1 MILRGFVWGKF
12 ITFSEINPILYIY
25 LRGIINHKSINM
37 LPQIVIASLC
47 LLITLYG
54 VFKKNRVFF
63 NLGYFI
69 FGIIVITS
77 ELSFFSQNQETIHL
91 ATAVLWMIQSSLA
104 LPNKLPY
111 NGSKLAKSAAIKIY
125 ICLTL
130 INLFGIYIVRVSE
143 VPDVAQYFHLI
154 LAILPLVAIYL
165 VLNNKVEVTK

>member
-1 MILRGFVWGKF
+1 
-12 ITFSEINPILYIY
+12 
-25 LRGIINHKSINM
+25 M
-37 LPQIVIASLC
+37 LPQIIVATVC
-47 LLITLYG
+47 LLITLFG

-69 FGIIVITS
+69 FGIIVIVS
-77 ELSFFSQNQETIHL
+77 ELSFFSENQETIHL
-91 ATAVLWMIQSSLA
+91 ATAFLWMIQSSIA

-111 NGSKLAKSAAIKIY
+111 DGSKLAKSAAIKIY
-125 ICLTL
+125 ISLTL

>member
-1 MILRGFVWGKF
+1 MLQQ
-12 ITFSEINPILYIY
+12 
-25 LRGIINHKSINM
+25 IIVATI
-37 LPQIVIASLC
+37 C
-47 LLITLYG
+47 LLLTLYG

-69 FGIIVITS
+69 FGIIVIAS
-77 ELSFFSQNQETIHL
+77 ELSFFSENQETIHL

-111 NGSKLAKSAAIKIY
+111 DGSKLAKSAAIKIY

-130 INLFGIYIVRVSE
+130 INLFGIYIVKISE

-154 LAILPLVAIYL
+154 LAVLPLIAIYL
-165 VLNNKVEVTK
+165 ILNNKIEITKS

>member
-1 MILRGFVWGKF
+1 M
-12 ITFSEINPILYIY
+12 
-25 LRGIINHKSINM
+25 
-37 LPQIVIASLC
+37 
-47 LLITLYG
+47 
-54 VFKKNRVFF
+54 FF

>member
-1 MILRGFVWGKF
+1 
-12 ITFSEINPILYIY
+12 
-25 LRGIINHKSINM
+25 
-37 LPQIVIASLC
+37 
-47 LLITLYG
+47 
-54 VFKKNRVFF
+54 
-63 NLGYFI
+63 
-69 FGIIVITS
+69 
-77 ELSFFSQNQETIHL
+77 
-91 ATAVLWMIQSSLA
+91 MIQSSLA

>member
-1 MILRGFVWGKF
+1 
-12 ITFSEINPILYIY
+12 
-25 LRGIINHKSINM
+25 M
-37 LPQIVIASLC
+37 LPQIIVATIC
-47 LLITLYG
+47 LLLTLYG

-69 FGIIVITS
+69 FGIIVIAS
-77 ELSFFSQNQETIHL
+77 ELSFFSENQEPIHL

-111 NGSKLAKSAAIKIY
+111 DGSKLAKSAAIKIY

-130 INLFGIYIVRVSE
+130 INLFGIYIVKISE

-154 LAILPLVAIYL
+154 LAVLPLIAIYL
-165 VLNNKVEVTK
+165 IINNKIEITKS